1 LQEVNSVV
9 LKGRGA
15 WENPKN
21 RFETLAWEGEENEF
35 PQDTRPRT
43 LYYRDRSKSLLS
55 YNQSPDVGFEVSIN
69 PYRGCEHGCIYCYAR
84 PYHEYL
90 GFSAGLDFETK
101 IMVKTEAPQLLA
113 KELQSPQWRP
123 QVIALSGAT
132 DCYQPAERKFKIT
145 ASCLEVLAQFRNP
158 VAIITKNR
166 LVTRDI
172 KILQELASFKG
183 VRVYL
188 SITSLDSHLMQIM
201 EPRTSTPVDRLR
213 AIEEL
218 REGGIPVGVMV
229 APLIPALTEAELPA
243 ILEAARKAGATR
255 AGYILLRLP
264 HGVADLFSSWL
275 EQHFPDRMNKILHR
289 MEALRGG
296 RLNDP
301 RFGQRMRGEGI
312 FATQIKKMFEIQCRR
327 LGLNQNQ
334 EDLQACH
341 FRHPEGPQG
350 QLFRN

>member
-1 LQEVNSVV
+1 MA

-21 RFETLAWEGEENEF
+21 RFETLSWEGEDEEF
-35 PQDTRPRT
+35 FSETRPKT
-43 LYYRDRSKSLLS
+43 LYYRDHSRSLLS
-55 YNQSPDVGFEVSIN
+55 YNQSPDVGFEVSFN

-113 KELQSPQWRP
+113 KELQSRKWRP

-132 DCYQPAERKFKIT
+132 DCYQPAERKFKLT

-158 VAIITKNR
+158 VALITKNR

-172 KILQELASFKG
+172 KILQELAKFQA
-183 VRVYL
+183 VRVFI
-188 SITSLDSHLMQIM
+188 SITTLEPRLTQKM
-201 EPRTSTPVDRLR
+201 EPRTSTPGDRLR
-213 AIEEL
+213 AIAEL
-218 REGGIPVGVMV
+218 TEAGIPVGVMV
-229 APLIPALTEAELPA
+229 APLIPALTETEMPA
-243 ILEAARKAGATR
+243 ILEAAVEAGASR

-264 HGVADLFSSWL
+264 HGVSDLFSSWL
-275 EQHFPDRMNKILHR
+275 EQHFPERKNKILHR
-289 MEALRGG
+289 LESMRGG

-301 RFGQRMRGEGI
+301 RFGQRMKGKGI
-312 FATQIKKMFEIQCRR
+312 FAAQIQKMFEIQCRR
-327 LGLNQNQ
+327 LALNRDSG
-334 EDLQACH
+334 ELSSDH
-341 FRHPEGPQG
+341 FRRQEGPQG
-350 QLFRN
+350 KLFS